1 MRLNVPGTAID
12 WPARF
17 RALSKTSQYPA
28 IMDYYQTAI
37 PSLTTPLSE
46 VRFMAMDFE
55 TTGLDPHNDEIISIG
70 VVPFDLNRVYLNQA
84 KHWTLKPHQKIGD
97 ESVVIHGITHS
108 DVRQAPDFGVI
119 MDELI
124 QTMSGHIMV
133 VHYRFIERAFL
144 SKELE
149 LRVKD
154 GLEFPL
160 LDTLELEA
168 LIQHAETGGL
178 WNRLKGKKRQSIRLG
193 KSRTRYGLPAYTPHH
208 ALIDAIATAELLQA
222 QIAHHFDSEQPVSDL
237 WL

>member
-1 MRLNVPGTAID
+1 
-12 WPARF
+12 
-17 RALSKTSQYPA
+17 
-28 IMDYYQTAI
+28 
-37 PSLTTPLSE
+37 
-46 VRFMAMDFE
+46 
-55 TTGLDPHNDEIISIG
+55 
-70 VVPFDLNRVYLNQA
+70 VPFDLNRVYLNQA